1 MKADLS
7 LRLFVESYCSEIFF
21 FVFLGI
27 ICSAKVPSCLN
38 NVLDC
43 QSGEECVPRHT
54 VSVILHREADEA
66 GLTAVETSVIL
77 KVPCVLY
84 HYNQKVL
91 YNSTSLE

>member
-1 MKADLS
+1 M
-7 LRLFVESYCSEIFF
+7 
-21 FVFLGI
+21 FLGI

-43 QSGEECVPRHT
+43 QSGEECVPRQT
-54 VSVILHREADEA
+54 ISVILHKEADEA
-66 GLTAVETSVIL
+66 GLTTVEASIIL
-77 KVPCVLY
+77 KVSCVLQ